1 MSKGHQAIAAT
12 TEIMTKRRS
21 SQPDI
26 RNRTDSQSSLMR
38 RRSITETY
46 PRPSVF
52 GGHDLLLDPLFTVQP
67 MQVGN
72 HPESPIHN
80 VRELLEAHLEE
91 TPLIYTEMLD
101 LDKDDKARRQWKQV
115 ARWIKYEQTIEGDG
129 TRFSKPHI
137 TLLSIIGLI
146 QLKNCLR
153 KGVIMLDIEAHSFNE
168 IADVKTVIKKVPS
181 EGAENDLQEENIL
194 DLTSKEM
201 RKLAEG
207 TEGAVIM
214 AGIFNGIDRPV
225 CAFLRLDRAKVFFP
239 ELPNVPIPLR
249 FIFVLLNPHDHYD
262 NETRGI

>member
-1 MSKGHQAIAAT
+1 
-12 TEIMTKRRS
+12 MTKRRS

-115 ARWIKYEQTIEGDG
+115 AR
-129 TRFSKPHI
+129 
-137 TLLSIIGLI
+137 LSCI
-146 QLKNCLR
+146 
-153 KGVIMLDIEAHSFNE
+153 
-168 IADVKTVIKKVPS
+168 
-181 EGAENDLQEENIL
+181 
-194 DLTSKEM
+194 
-201 RKLAEG
+201 
-207 TEGAVIM
+207 
-214 AGIFNGIDRPV
+214 
-225 CAFLRLDRAKVFFP
+225 
-239 ELPNVPIPLR
+239 
-249 FIFVLLNPHDHYD
+249 
-262 NETRGI
+262 